1 MAELVGPPPSVTGR
15 PLLDRKRGG
24 LFQKELVFG
33 AGMSVPYLSDLERG
47 RSNPSLAMVVDLA
60 RALAT
65 HPSVMLAG
73 LIIER
78 GRRAA
83 AAQASQGLMGQGA
96 SPSSMCGTWAS

>member
-1 MAELVGPPPSVTGR
+1 MEPFLRRQWQRPSSRSLVPE
-15 PLLDRKRGG
+15 KRGG
-24 LFQKELVFG
+24 LFQAELVFG

-47 RSNPSLAMVVDLA
+47 HSNPSLAMVVDLA

-65 HPSVMLAG
+65 HLSVMLAG

-83 AAQASQGLMGQGA
+83 AAQAYQGLMGQGA
-96 SPSSMCGTWAS
+96 SPSSMCGT

>member
-1 MAELVGPPPSVTGR
+1 MDSIASQFGTILRDLRTARGLSQEELAFR
-15 PLLDRKRGG
+15 
-24 LFQKELVFG
+24 

-73 LIIER
+73 LVIE
-78 GRRAA
+78 GDAEPPRRKR
-83 AAQASQGLMGQGA
+83 
-96 SPSSMCGTWAS
+96 PKD

>member
-1 MAELVGPPPSVTGR
+1 MDSIASQFGAILRDLRTAQGLSQEELAFR
-15 PLLDRKRGG
+15 
-24 LFQKELVFG
+24 

-78 GRRAA
+78 GAEPPRRKR
-83 AAQASQGLMGQGA
+83 
-96 SPSSMCGTWAS
+96 PKD

>member
-1 MAELVGPPPSVTGR
+1 MDSIASQFGAILRDLRTARGLSQEELAFR
-15 PLLDRKRGG
+15 
-24 LFQKELVFG
+24 

-73 LIIER
+73 LIIE
-78 GRRAA
+78 GDAEPPRRKR
-83 AAQASQGLMGQGA
+83 
-96 SPSSMCGTWAS
+96 PKD

>member
-1 MAELVGPPPSVTGR
+1 M
-15 PLLDRKRGG
+15 LDRKRGG

-47 RSNPSLAMVVDLA
+47 RSTSLAMVVDLA

-96 SPSSMCGTWAS
+96 SPSSMCGTWAL